1 MHVPTHEEIY
11 IQNNLSMLGFKRPS
25 KDRKFSYKIRNV
37 FPTNR
42 KSYTLQF
49 SFPDEIEMDDGKLQS
64 SAVKTNLKEVED
76 KLAQL
81 IREVNKLQE
90 QVAVIS
96 SQGNGT
102 YNTTH
107 M

>member
-1 MHVPTHEEIY
+1 M
-11 IQNNLSMLGFKRPS
+11 N
-25 KDRKFSYKIRNV
+25 
-37 FPTNR
+37 
-42 KSYTLQF
+42 
-49 SFPDEIEMDDGKLQS
+49 DGKLQS

-81 IREVNKLQE
+81 IREVAKLQE

-102 YNTTH
+102 YNTTN

>member
-1 MHVPTHEEIY
+1 M
-11 IQNNLSMLGFKRPS
+11 SG
-25 KDRKFSYKIRNV
+25 
-37 FPTNR
+37 
-42 KSYTLQF
+42 
-49 SFPDEIEMDDGKLQS
+49 EIEMNDEKPQS
-64 SAVKTNLKEVED
+64 SAVKTNLNEVED
-76 KLAQL
+76 KLGQL

-107 M
+107 V

>member
-1 MHVPTHEEIY
+1 
-11 IQNNLSMLGFKRPS
+11 MLGFRRPS
-25 KDRKFSYKIRNV
+25 RQEIFVQKNV
-37 FPTNR
+37 FPPKR

-49 SFPDEIEMDDGKLQS
+49 SLPGEIEMNDGKLQS

-81 IREVNKLQE
+81 IREVTKLQE

-102 YNTTH
+102 YNTTN

>member
-1 MHVPTHEEIY
+1 MKKYTFKTIKTG
-11 IQNNLSMLGFKRPS
+11 NLCTKECLP
-25 KDRKFSYKIRNV
+25 DQ
-37 FPTNR
+37 R

-49 SFPDEIEMDDGKLQS
+49 SLPGEIEMKDGKLQS
-64 SAVKTNLKEVED
+64 NAVKTNLKEVED

-81 IREVNKLQE
+81 IREVTKLQE

-102 YNTTH
+102 YNTTNS
-107 M
+107 